1 MTEVYEKELAESV
14 LEVALEANK
23 WILEGDEGM
32 FESLLEM
39 MEPQLQ
45 LREERIRR
53 ESMEKGM
60 EKGIRGMVVALREF
74 GIGDAQI
81 KTAIIKNYGLSEAEA
96 GKYL

>member
-1 MTEVYEKELAESV
+1 
-14 LEVALEANK
+14 
-23 WILEGDEGM
+23 M

-60 EKGIRGMVVALREF
+60 EKRKEKGMEKGMEKGIRGMVGALREF
-74 GIGDAQI
+74 GIGDA
-81 KTAIIKNYGLSEAEA
+81 KTAIIKNYGLSEADA
-96 GKYL
+96 RKYL